1 MITDALA
8 GRHRGLPQAWRSA
21 VQSGASR
28 RSHEIVRPLGAPGC
42 SVAPDSVVP
51 RAPVRDDSV
60 QEQIDLLHDL
70 PPDTLLK
77 DLEQAF
83 GRLPA
88 HWRTAAERPGS
99 WLHGYAGAFAD
110 VWATAE
116 PLWSRASPLLDREI
130 ARVGVASVRGGFDEL
145 LGSVAER
152 LVRDENG
159 LVVEGAGAGVHELGD
174 RSLVLVPM
182 LAGKDALFV
191 GLDDPGAVWIAYPV
205 PAMERLWRT
214 DSDEL
219 SELLGPVRAAVLRTL
234 DRPMT
239 MTMLA
244 GGMNIAP
251 SSLTFHCDRL
261 VAARLIARERR
272 GREVWIDRT
281 PRAGELLELCLRQ
294 A

>member
-1 MITDALA
+1 MTTDALA
-8 GRHRGLPQAWRSA
+8 GRYRGLPQSWRRA

-28 RSHEIVRPLGAPGC
+28 RSRQAVRPLGASGC
-42 SVAPDSVVP
+42 ALAPDSVVP
-51 RAPVRDDSV
+51 RAPVHDDSV

-83 GRLPA
+83 GPVPA
-88 HWRTAAERPGS
+88 HWRAAAERPGR
-99 WLHGYAGAFAD
+99 WLHGYAGALGD

-116 PLWSRASPLLDREI
+116 RLWSRARPLLDREV
-130 ARVGVASVRGGFDEL
+130 ARVGVASVRGGVDVL

-152 LVRDENG
+152 LVRDANG
-159 LVVEGAGAGVHELGD
+159 LVIEGAGAGVHELGD

-182 LAGKDALFV
+182 LAGKDALIV
-191 GLDDPGAVWIAYPV
+191 GLDDPEAVWIAYPV
-205 PAMERLWRT
+205 PAAGRLWRT

-219 SELLGPVRAAVLRTL
+219 SELVGPVRAEVLRTL

-239 MTMLA
+239 MTTLA
-244 GGMNIAP
+244 GDMNIPP

-272 GREVWIDRT
+272 GREVWIGRT
-281 PRAGELLELCLRQ
+281 ARAGELLELCLR
-294 A
+294 